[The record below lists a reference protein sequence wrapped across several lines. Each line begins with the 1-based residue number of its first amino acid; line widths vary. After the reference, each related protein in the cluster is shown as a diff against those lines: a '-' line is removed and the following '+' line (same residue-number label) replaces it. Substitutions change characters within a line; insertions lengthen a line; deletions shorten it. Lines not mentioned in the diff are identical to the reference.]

1 MQRVLAVLL
10 VAVSA
15 FLLFWR
21 LDADSLWRDEGT
33 TAVWARQLAQSGT
46 LLPYVYDFDKQQLL
60 VQAADGHDVNSRLLP
75 AMHSYLQFYVV
86 AASFKLL
93 GVNTWTA
100 RAPLALVGALLLLV
114 LWRVGVRLYGAGSP
128 LALAPPGLA
137 VTSIFFLN
145 AARQSRYYMLV
156 AFFAGLVLYEAVRY
170 IHDRDLIDSKAFWG
184 RLAAW
189 GLLLYFSNY
198 LSFLGAW
205 ASLGVFVLLERNLDL
220 FKRFAAVSA
229 AMAVIVLTDFS
240 LLHAEF
246 AGSWPPPRPQ
256 PIWEVYQG
264 ALSNRVRD
272 FWRAFPLV
280 LLVPLGSWLFLGRS
294 AGMRASTL
302 VKVGFGAASL
312 LTLAPLL
319 LFSSGD
325 ARGWSTPFFWTGFT
339 LCLAVPALFLWAQRR
354 IAQPDPLLRS
364 ALLGAVML
372 VLSPLITI
380 GLAKDQA
387 SLRHCYQIV
396 PAGVLLS
403 AAALGAVS
411 RRKGGAWAAALF
423 VPMAAWPNI
432 DSMVGGT
439 DEVVQRQFLADDSYN
454 GPLLHFFAEN
464 VEPGDSVAFVR
475 NVKGM
480 PVYFYFPEIRWVGLL
495 DEAAPHNAQF
505 QGRIPADQFK
515 QGADPDWWVVYDRRD
530 EPSPSLNDEAY
541 ELVWE
546 HKYTQPRSW
555 WDGGSRSGGRNYE
568 VYKRRRPL

>member
-1 MQRVLAVLL
+1 MQRALAVLL
-10 VAVSA
+10 IIASA
-15 FLLFWR
+15 ILLFWR

-33 TAVWARQLAQSGT
+33 TAVWARQLAESGSW
-46 LLPYVYDFDKQQLL
+46 LPYVYDFEKEQLL

-100 RAPLALVGALLLLV
+100 RAPLALVAALLLIV
-114 LWRVGVRLYGAGSP
+114 LWRIGVRLFGAESP
-128 LALAPPGLA
+128 LALAPPALA

-145 AARQSRYYMLV
+145 AARQSRYYELV
-156 AFFAGLVLYEAVRY
+156 AFFGGLVLCEAVRY
-170 IHDRDLIDSKAFWG
+170 IHDRELIRSKAFWG

-198 LSFLGAW
+198 LSFVAAW
-205 ASLGVFVLLERNLDL
+205 ASLGVFVLLERDRELL
-220 FKRFAAVSA
+220 KRFAAVCA
-229 AMAVIVLTDFS
+229 AMAVVVLIDFS

-264 ALSNRVRD
+264 ALSNRVKD

-280 LLVPLGSWLFLGRS
+280 LLVPLGAWLYLSRRS
-294 AGMRASTL
+294 ASAL
-302 VKVGFGAASL
+302 AKVGFGAASL
-312 LTLAPLL
+312 LTLSPLL

-325 ARGWSTPFFWTGFT
+325 ARGWSTPVFWSGFA
-339 LCLAVPALFLWAQRR
+339 LCLCVPALFLWAWRKLEK
-354 IAQPDPLLRS
+354 PDALTRA
-364 ALLGAVML
+364 ALLAGLML
-372 VLSPLITI
+372 VMSPLITI
-380 GLAKDQA
+380 ALARAEA
-387 SLRHCYQIV
+387 SLRHCYQIA
-396 PAGVLLS
+396 PAGALLG
-403 AAALGAVS
+403 AIALGAVA

-423 VPMAAWPNI
+423 VPLAVWPNLN
-432 DSMVGGT
+432 DMVGGT

-464 VEPGDSVAFVR
+464 VEPGDEVAFVR

-480 PVYFYFPEIRWVGLL
+480 AVYFYFPEIRWVGLL
-495 DEAAPHNAQF
+495 DEVAPHNAQF

-515 QGADPDWWVVYDRRD
+515 KGAEPDWWVVYDRRN
-530 EPSPSLNDEAY
+530 EPSPSLNDEDY
-541 ELVWE
+541 ELAWE
-546 HKYTQPRSW
+546 YKYTSHRSW
-555 WDGGSRSGGRNYE
+555 WDGGGRSGGRGYE
-568 VYKRRRPL
+568 VYKRRE